1 MLRLLFDDGG
11 HINDLVAA
19 VSNAVGHAD
28 RIGAQEICQ
37 GAIQKAEKLA
47 ASRSKK

>member
-1 MLRLLFDDGG
+1 MAHNNLL
-11 HINDLVAA
+11 A
-19 VSNAVGHAD
+19 VVPNAVGRAD
-28 RIGAQEICQ
+28 QMGTQEICQ